1 MELKEV
7 IEGAKAAAKQA
18 VAEYVAKCAHLPFG
32 EPAYCG
38 FAWVEIP
45 DGRSPLVREM
55 KKMGVGSKH
64 WKKGWQVWSPGE
76 HKGQSMDIHEAG
88 ARAYAAF
95 LRQHGFEVYMGSR
108 AD

>member
-1 MELKEV
+1 MELSQV
-7 IEGAKAAAKQA
+7 IAAAKKAA
-18 VAEYVAKCAHLPFG
+18 VDAVEKMRAQYAHLPYG

-55 KKMGVGSKH
+55 KRCGVGQKH
-64 WKKGWQVWSPGE
+64 WKKGWMIWGPGD
-76 HKGQSMDIHEAG
+76 HRGQSMDIHEAG
-88 ARAYAAF
+88 ARAYAQV
-95 LRQHGFEVYMGSR
+95 LREHGFAAHAASR

>member
-1 MELKEV
+1 MELRQV
-7 IEGAKAAAKQA
+7 IEGAKAAAVAA
-18 VAEYVAKCAHLPFG
+18 VAADVAKYAHLPYG

-64 WKKGWQVWSPGE
+64 WKKGWLVWSPGE
-76 HKGQSMDIHEAG
+76 HRGQSMDIHEAG
-88 ARAYAAF
+88 ARAYAAH
-95 LRQHGFEVYMGSR
+95 LRQHGFEAVMGSR

>member
-1 MELKEV
+1 MELRQV

-18 VAEYVAKCAHLPFG
+18 VAEALSRYG
-32 EPAYCG
+32 EGAYCG
-38 FAWVEIP
+38 FAWVQIP

-64 WKKGWQVWSPGE
+64 WQKGWQVWSPGE
-76 HKGQSMDIHEAG
+76 HHGQSMDVHEAG

-95 LRQHGFEVYMGSR
+95 LRQHGFEAFMGSR